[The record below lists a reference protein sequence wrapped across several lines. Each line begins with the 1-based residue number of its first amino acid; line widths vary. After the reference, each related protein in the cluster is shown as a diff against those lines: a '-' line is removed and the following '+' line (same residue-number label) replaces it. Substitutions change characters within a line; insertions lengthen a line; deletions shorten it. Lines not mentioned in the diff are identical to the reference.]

1 MDLVLSLPMFWPG
14 RTVIAE
20 PDSLLAY
27 RQRPSSAQVSAA
39 ELYHENSK
47 LFPARV
53 SELVVS
59 NLDPAVIRQ
68 EFLRRRA
75 IVVATGGGVELH
87 MGTTPWRAV
96 LSRLATAADPE
107 LFYAIEVRAVADGR
121 VGLHE
126 PIRDALPAVK
136 LLDAK
141 EHFQLHDALR
151 LLPTTTARSQNQ
163 PSPTKPW
170 LILVAW
176 FSRNEILF
184 GTRGYRRTLLEAG
197 RVTEEILRLAHDAG
211 LEAQPVYEFA
221 DRDVDAVMEADGI
234 EQATLMAIEIT
245 EAQDE
250 GNKGA
255 AG

>member
-1 MDLVLSLPMFWPG
+1 MDLVLSLPTFWPG

-20 PDSLLAY
+20 PDSIVAY
-27 RQRPSSAQVSAA
+27 RQRPSSGQLSAA

-53 SELVVS
+53 SELAVS
-59 NLDPAVIRQ
+59 NLEPAVIRH

-75 IVVATGGGVELH
+75 IVVAADGGAEIH
-87 MGTTPWRAV
+87 PGTARWRAV
-96 LSRLATAADPE
+96 LSRLATTADPE
-107 LFYAIEVRAVADGR
+107 LFYAIEVRAVANGR
-121 VGLHE
+121 VGAHE
-126 PIRDALPAVK
+126 PIRDALQTVK

-141 EHFQLHDALR
+141 EQSRLHDALR
-151 LLPTTTARSQNQ
+151 LLPATAARSQD
-163 PSPTKPW
+163 PAFAKPW
-170 LILVAW
+170 LLLIAW

-197 RVTEEILRLAHDAG
+197 RLTEEIFRLAHEAG
-211 LEAQPVYEFA
+211 LETQPVSEFA

-245 EAQDE
+245 EAPDA
-250 GNKGA
+250 GDKGA
-255 AG
+255 TS

>member
-1 MDLVLSLPMFWPG
+1 MELVLGLPIFWPR

-27 RQRPSSAQVSAA
+27 RQRPSSAQLSAA

-47 LFPARV
+47 LFPAKI

-59 NLDPAVIRQ
+59 NLDPALIRQ

-75 IVVATGGGVELH
+75 VVVATGGGVELQ
-87 MGTTPWRAV
+87 GTAPWRAV

-107 LFYAIEVRAVADGR
+107 LFYAIEVRAVAAGR

-126 PIRDALPAVK
+126 PIHDALPAVK

-141 EHFQLHDALR
+141 EQSRLHDALR
-151 LLPTTTARSQNQ
+151 LLPTTAARSQDHPASAN
-163 PSPTKPW
+163 PW
-170 LILVAW
+170 LLLVAW

-197 RVTEEILRLAHDAG
+197 RVAEEILRLAHDAG
-211 LEAQPVYEFA
+211 LDAQPVSEFA

-250 GNKGA
+250 RDKGV
-255 AG
+255 GG